1 MYCEKETICKL
12 CPISYQ
18 KILDFEK
25 NKNEGKKTT
34 FFKTTNGYI
43 CSSKKIFMHQIIM
56 NCYGNGK
63 GTKNISV
70 DHVDRNP
77 LNNSWENLRI
87 VTREEQEQNSK
98 GIAPGTKR
106 ARKSNAKPLP
116 EGITQDMMAKYVCY
130 YHEFLNKE
138 ETRSREY
145 FKIEKH
151 PKLNKIWLGT
161 KSNNVTIQE
170 KLNQINKIVQDL
182 ELDIYPIKPLKI

>member
-1 MYCEKETICKL
+1 
-12 CPISYQ
+12 
-18 KILDFEK
+18 
-25 NKNEGKKTT
+25 
-34 FFKTTNGYI
+34 
-43 CSSKKIFMHQIIM
+43 
-56 NCYGNGK
+56 
-63 GTKNISV
+63 
-70 DHVDRNP
+70 
-77 LNNSWENLRI
+77 
-87 VTREEQEQNSK
+87 
-98 GIAPGTKR
+98 
-106 ARKSNAKPLP
+106 
-116 EGITQDMMAKYVCY
+116 MAKYVCY

>member
-1 MYCEKETICKL
+1 
-12 CPISYQ
+12 
-18 KILDFEK
+18 
-25 NKNEGKKTT
+25 
-34 FFKTTNGYI
+34 
-43 CSSKKIFMHQIIM
+43 
-56 NCYGNGK
+56 
-63 GTKNISV
+63 
-70 DHVDRNP
+70 
-77 LNNSWENLRI
+77 
-87 VTREEQEQNSK
+87 
-98 GIAPGTKR
+98 
-106 ARKSNAKPLP
+106 
-116 EGITQDMMAKYVCY
+116 MMAKYVCY